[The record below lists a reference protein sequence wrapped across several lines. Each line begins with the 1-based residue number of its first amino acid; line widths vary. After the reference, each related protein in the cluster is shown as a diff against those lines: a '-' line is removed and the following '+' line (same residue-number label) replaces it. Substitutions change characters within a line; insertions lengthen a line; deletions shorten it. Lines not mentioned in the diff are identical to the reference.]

1 MFPAREQPSPLAQL
15 LSGGKVRPR
24 GRALLIQLPPLPN
37 DFLKV
42 FLAVRK
48 RKLQE
53 KLVCLNTQWP
63 LFELQ
68 GRVR

>member
-15 LSGGKVRPR
+15 LLGGKVRPH
-24 GRALLIQLPPLPN
+24 GRALLIPLPPLPN

-48 RKLQE
+48 LQE
-53 KLVCLNTQWP
+53 KLVCLNTQRP